1 MKPYDSLAPIAT
13 ERLVLR
19 RLTLSNN
26 DIDDLHAQQSNPELT
41 TYMLYDPRDRATVIE
56 KIQEWTGNEV
66 LAATN
71 DYLQL
76 AIDLL
81 DAVPPKAVQSTAI
94 TDANGSAAATT
105 TSASASPGATTEP
118 PSERRTVMIGTLY
131 FKLTN
136 AEQSTAEIGWALH
149 PNFQGKGYAREAAS
163 ALLDVAFGE
172 MELHRV
178 TALLD
183 PRNGDSIRLCEALGM
198 RREAHFVEDLWF
210 RGAWEDTYSY
220 GILAREWAS
229 RSRR

>member
-19 RLTLSNN
+19 RLTLSAN

-41 TYMLYDPRDRATVIE
+41 SYMLYDPRDRATIIE
-56 KIQEWTGNEV
+56 KIQEWTVNEV

-76 AIDLL
+76 AIDLP
-81 DAVPPKAVQSTAI
+81 DAVPPTAADATAPADTKAPF
-94 TDANGSAAATT
+94 DASPAAV
-105 TSASASPGATTEP
+105 SPGAATVASP
-118 PSERRTVMIGTLY
+118 ERRTVMIGTLY

-149 PNFQGKGYAREAAS
+149 PLFQGKGYAREAAS

-220 GILAREWAS
+220 AILAREWSS

>member
-19 RLTLSNN
+19 RLTLSDN

-41 TYMLYDPRDRATVIE
+41 TYMLYDPRDRATIIE

-76 AIDLL
+76 AIDLP
-81 DAVPPKAVQSTAI
+81 DAVPPTA
-94 TDANGSAAATT
+94 S
-105 TSASASPGATTEP
+105 

-163 ALLDVAFGE
+163 ALLDVAFCE

-220 GILAREWAS
+220 GILAREWAL

>member
-19 RLTLSNN
+19 RLTLSDN

-56 KIQEWTGNEV
+56 KIREWTGNEV

-76 AIDLL
+76 AIDLP
-81 DAVPPKAVQSTAI
+81 DAVPPTTADAPAA
-94 TDANGSAAATT
+94 TDTSAAA
-105 TSASASPGATTEP
+105 SAPATASPGAATEP
-118 PSERRTVMIGTLY
+118 PPERRTVMIGTLY

-136 AEQSTAEIGWALH
+136 AEESTAEIGWALH

-183 PRNGDSIRLCEALGM
+183 PRNDDSIRLCEALGM

-220 GILAREWAS
+220 GILAREWTL